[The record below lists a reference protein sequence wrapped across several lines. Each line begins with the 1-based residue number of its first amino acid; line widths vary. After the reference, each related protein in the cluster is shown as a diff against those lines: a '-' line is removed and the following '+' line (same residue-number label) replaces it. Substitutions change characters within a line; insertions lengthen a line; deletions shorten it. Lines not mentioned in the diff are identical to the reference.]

1 MGPPH
6 LHGGCHTGR
15 LSPGGED
22 CARCPSLGPR
32 SVGGGQTC
40 LWWELTGRRL
50 SGEPVPLQRKDE
62 DSGLGDPKKWPL
74 ASPSKMTCRHSS
86 AANRPGSPSLNRS
99 RKEGPLDVGKRPLA
113 LDTGVKAHG
122 TEQPGAQTARGESGK
137 SGAGQRRRVARPGE
151 TG

>member
-32 SVGGGQTC
+32 SVGGGRTC

-62 DSGLGDPKKWPL
+62 ESGLGDPKKWPPRIPL
-74 ASPSKMTCRHSS
+74 KDDMSPQQCCQQ
-86 AANRPGSPSLNRS
+86 AWQ
-99 RKEGPLDVGKRPLA
+99 PL
-113 LDTGVKAHG
+113 TQS
-122 TEQPGAQTARGESGK
+122 E
-137 SGAGQRRRVARPGE
+137 
-151 TG
+151 

>member
-40 LWWELTGRRL
+40 PCGSSPAGASLGNL
-50 SGEPVPLQRKDE
+50 SRSREKMRIVA
-62 DSGLGDPKKWPL
+62 LGTPRNGPL
-74 ASPSKMTCRHSS
+74 ASPSKMTRHRSS

>member
-1 MGPPH
+1 MAGATQGACPQGARTVHAALPSAPGVSGAARPVS
-6 LHGGCHTGR
+6 GGS
-15 LSPGGED
+15 SPAG
-22 CARCPSLGPR
+22 ASLGNLSRSREKMRIVALGTPR
-32 SVGGGQTC
+32 NG
-40 LWWELTGRRL
+40 
-50 SGEPVPLQRKDE
+50 
-62 DSGLGDPKKWPL
+62 PL
-74 ASPSKMTCRHSS
+74 ASPSKMTRHRSS